1 MRSIVGVHQVDRR
14 RNTFNHRNENTV
26 IETQSVA

>member
-1 MRSIVGVHQVDRR
+1 MAGAEPANRR

>member
-1 MRSIVGVHQVDRR
+1 MIVGVQQLDRR

-26 IETQSVA
+26 IETQSMA

>member
-1 MRSIVGVHQVDRR
+1 MIVGAQQVDRR

>member
-1 MRSIVGVHQVDRR
+1 MIVGVQQLDRR

-26 IETQSVA
+26 FETQSVA

>member
-1 MRSIVGVHQVDRR
+1 MIVGVQQLDRR
-14 RNTFNHRNENTV
+14 RNTFTHRNENTV

>member
-1 MRSIVGVHQVDRR
+1 MIVGVQQLDRR
-14 RNTFNHRNENTV
+14 LNTFNHRNENTV

>member
-1 MRSIVGVHQVDRR
+1 VNTMIGVQQANRR